1 MKKTFLSAFILK
13 IIALF
18 TMTIDHVG
26 AIIPLYTE
34 NVPNELIM
42 AFRIIGRL
50 ALPLFLFL
58 LFEGMNKSKNKD
70 KYLLRISI
78 LTLSIFIGEM
88 LIYLL
93 YMPLAFPNNILDL
106 FLCALFLYL
115 VYSKKKWMRYLAIIP
130 FAYSLLVSVVVVIE
144 NSLNMIIEWLPLFVR
159 PDYGFFSMLIVCLF
173 YLSQKILMYRYM
185 KYNPSFD
192 IEMIKDSEEFNKSKT
207 VGCAFALI
215 IVNVIYWITFR
226 LIFPSGDPFSF
237 GVGIQTYSILASV
250 LILFYNE
257 KKGFSNK
264 YFQYGSYFYFPL
276 HIVIIFIIMQLI
288 FYGKIF

>member
-1 MKKTFLSAFILK
+1 MKKTFLSAFVLK

-18 TMTIDHVG
+18 TMTIDHIG

-34 NVPNELIM
+34 DVPNELIM

-58 LFEGMNKSKNKD
+58 LFEGMNKSKNKE

-130 FAYSLLVSVVVVIE
+130 FAYSLLVTVVVVIE

-192 IEMIKDSEEFNKSKT
+192 IETIKDSIEFNKLKT

-215 IVNVIYWITFR
+215 IVNVIYWIIFR

-264 YFQYGSYFYFPL
+264 YFKYGSYIYFPL
-276 HIVIIFIIMQLI
+276 HIVIIFIIMQMI